1 MYEIIKNVILSKDFK
16 LEDILNK
23 IDTIWLQSKI
33 TDDEKLE
40 LIDMA
45 RENALV
51 ENSYKP
57 LQEQI
62 DKAFEMISELK
73 ETVET
78 NAIGL
83 TALKD
88 AVEKLGGKVEIPQ
101 APVGEEYPPFVKPEG
116 AHDCY
121 NEGDKI
127 TYNGKKYT
135 CKMNGCVWSPD
146 VYPEG
151 WEEVIED
158 AQEEQGNEQI
168 ASL

>member
-16 LEDILNK
+16 LEDLLNK
-23 IDTIWLQSKI
+23 IDTIWLQSKV

-101 APVGEEYPPFVKPEG
+101 APVEEEYPPFIKPEG

-121 NEGDKI
+121 NEGSKM
-127 TYNGKKYT
+127 TFNGKKYI
-135 CKMNGCVWSPD
+135 CLINGCVWSPD
-146 VYPEG
+146 EYPAG
-151 WEEVIED
+151 WKEVK
-158 AQEEQGNEQI
+158 EEQNNKQI

>member
-1 MYEIIKNVILSKDFK
+1 MFEIVKNVILSKSYK
-16 LEDILNK
+16 LEDMLNK
-23 IDTIWLQSKI
+23 INILWVEGSI
-33 TDDEKLE
+33 SDEEKTS
-40 LIDMA
+40 LISLA
-45 RENALV
+45 RENALA

-101 APVGEEYPPFVKPEG
+101 APVEEEYPPFIKPEG

-127 TYNGKKYT
+127 TYNGKKYI
-135 CKMNGCVWSPD
+135 CLINGCVWSPD
-146 VYPEG
+146 EYPQG
-151 WEEVIED
+151 WKEVVEETEEV
-158 AQEEQGNEQI
+158 
-168 ASL
+168 

>member
-16 LEDILNK
+16 LEDLLNK
-23 IDTIWLQSKI
+23 IDTLWLESKI
-33 TDDEKLE
+33 SDEEKE
-40 LIDMA
+40 TLISLA
-45 RENALV
+45 RENALA

-101 APVGEEYPPFVKPEG
+101 APVEEEYPQFVQPDG
-116 AHDCY
+116 AHDAY
-121 NEGDKI
+121 NEKDKI
-127 TYNGKKYT
+127 TYNGKKYI

-146 VYPEG
+146 EYPAG
-151 WEEVIED
+151 WKEVK
-158 AQEEQGNEQI
+158 EEQNNKQI

>member
-1 MYEIIKNVILSKDFK
+1 MFEIVKNVILAKNYK
-16 LEDILNK
+16 LEDMLNK
-23 IDTIWLQSKI
+23 INILWVEGSI
-33 TDDEKLE
+33 SDEEKTS
-40 LIDMA
+40 LISLA
-45 RENALV
+45 RENALA

-101 APVGEEYPPFVKPEG
+101 APVEEEYPPFIKPEG

-127 TYNGKKYT
+127 TYNGKKYI
-135 CKMNGCVWSPD
+135 CLINGCVWSPD
-146 VYPEG
+146 EYPQG
-151 WEEVIED
+151 WKEVVEETKEV
-158 AQEEQGNEQI
+158 
-168 ASL
+168 

>member
-1 MYEIIKNVILSKDFK
+1 MYEIIKNVILSKNFK
-16 LEDILNK
+16 LEDLLSK
-23 IDTIWLQSKI
+23 IDVIWLQSKLS
-33 TDDEKLE
+33 DEEKQA
-40 LIDMA
+40 LIDLA

-101 APVGEEYPPFVKPEG
+101 APVEEEYPPFVKPNG

-121 NEGDKI
+121 NEGSKM
-127 TYNGKKYT
+127 TFNGKKYI
-135 CKMNGCVWSPD
+135 CLINGCVWSPD
-146 VYPEG
+146 EYPAG
-151 WEEVIED
+151 WKEVK
-158 AQEEQGNEQI
+158 EEQNNKQI

>member
-1 MYEIIKNVILSKDFK
+1 MFEIVKNVILGKNYK
-16 LEDILNK
+16 LEDMLNK

-40 LIDMA
+40 LIDLA
-45 RENALV
+45 RENALA

-88 AVEKLGGKVEIPQ
+88 AVEKLGGKAEIPQ
-101 APVGEEYPPFVKPEG
+101 APVEEEYPPFVKPNG

-121 NEGDKI
+121 NEGSKM
-127 TYNGKKYT
+127 TFNGKKYI
-135 CKMNGCVWSPD
+135 CLINGCVWSPD
-146 VYPEG
+146 EYPAG
-151 WEEVIED
+151 WKEVK
-158 AQEEQGNEQI
+158 EEQNNKQI